1 MINKIVVVIQL
12 KVQTYPLG
20 SWENRDETMTFESV
34 ETFLQIIWVCSYLS
48 RLFFPNLSYMF
59 FASYLCHNVPS
70 A

>member
-34 ETFLQIIWVCSYLS
+34 ETFLQII
-48 RLFFPNLSYMF
+48 
-59 FASYLCHNVPS
+59 
-70 A
+70 